1 MIPDAYRGIFVSDLD
16 GTLLRKG
23 RISED
28 DRHAL
33 ASLRGHGVL
42 RVIATGRSLHS
53 AEACLPEDF
62 PVDYLILSTG
72 NQIMDWRTR
81 EVLRS
86 SGLPGEDVRAICTFL
101 RGLGVSFMVHDDFP
115 HNHRFAY
122 HRGEARVEDFERRL
136 ALHAQGGR
144 EESCCRE
151 MPGASQIVAIVDAD
165 REALHGH
172 VARSLKNHS
181 VIRATSPLDGRSVW
195 IEIFAANVS
204 KAAGIRHIIEHHGL
218 HGALMAAIG
227 NDHNDRDMLDLAN
240 VPFKVD
246 DAFLDDDD
254 RYITTPDNND
264 AVAYAVAHYMEI
276 LNSGMKQA

>member
-1 MIPDAYRGIFVSDLD
+1 MIPGAYRGIFVSDLD

-53 AEACLPEDF
+53 AETCLPEDF

-86 SGLPGEDVRAICTFL
+86 SRLPGEDVRAICTFL

-122 HRGEARVEDFERRL
+122 HRGGARVEDFERRL
-136 ALHAQGGR
+136 AIYAQGGR
-144 EESCCRE
+144 EETCCRE
-151 MPGASQIVAIVDAD
+151 MPGASQIVAIVDAG
-165 REALHGH
+165 REALHEH
-172 VARSLKNHS
+172 VARSFENHS

-204 KAAGIRHIIEHHGL
+204 KAAGIRHIVEHHGL
-218 HGALMAAIG
+218 YGALMAAIG
-227 NDHNDRDMLDLAN
+227 NDHNDRDMLDLAH

-264 AVAYAVAHYMEI
+264 AVAFAVAHYMEI

>member
-1 MIPDAYRGIFVSDLD
+1 MTRDAYRGIFVSDLD
-16 GTLLRKG
+16 GTLLRGG

-28 DRHAL
+28 DRDAL
-33 ASLRGHGVL
+33 AGLRDCGVL

-53 AEACLPEDF
+53 AQKCLAEDF

-86 SGLPGEDVRAICTFL
+86 SRLPGEDVRAICTFL

-136 ALHAQGGR
+136 AIYAQVGR
-144 EESCCRE
+144 EEPLCQA
-151 MPGASQIVAIVDAD
+151 MPAASQIVAIVDAG
-165 REALHGH
+165 REALHEH

-204 KAAGIRHIIEHHGL
+204 KAAGIRHIVEHHGL
-218 HGALMAAIG
+218 HGALVAAIG
-227 NDHNDRDMLDLAN
+227 NDHNDRDMLDLAH
-240 VPFKVD
+240 VPFKVG

-254 RYITTPDNND
+254 RYVTTPDNND
-264 AVAYAVAHYMEI
+264 AVAYAVAHYMEL